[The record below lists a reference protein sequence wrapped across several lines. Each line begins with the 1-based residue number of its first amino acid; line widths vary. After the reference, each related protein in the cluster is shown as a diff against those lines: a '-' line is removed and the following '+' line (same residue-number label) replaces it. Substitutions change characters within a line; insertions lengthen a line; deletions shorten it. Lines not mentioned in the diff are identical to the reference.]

1 MKDNLVEM
9 VFILD
14 RSGSMAGFE
23 ADTIGGFNS
32 LIEKQKEEPGEAYV
46 TTVLFDDKYELLH
59 DHVNIKDVPALTIK
73 EYRPR
78 GMTALLDAVGRTIN
92 SIGERLAN
100 TPEDERPSQVMIMIT
115 TDGYENASKEF
126 KLDQVRQMIQHQQE
140 KYSWLFMF
148 LGADMNAVNE
158 AKKIGIDT
166 AYAKTYTKSTVGV
179 SSVYESV
186 SASMSIGRSMAT
198 LDSLSSDSAAD
209 ARKAMAEALDNVE

>member
-59 DHVNIKDVPALTIK
+59 DHVNIKDVPAFTSK

-166 AYAKTYTKSTVGV
+166 AYAKTYTKSTAGV

-186 SASMSIGRSMAT
+186 STSMSIGRSMAT
-198 LDSLSSDSAAD
+198 LDSLSSGSAAD

>member
-59 DHVNIKDVPALTIK
+59 DHVNIKDVPALTSK

-100 TPEDERPSQVMIMIT
+100 TPEEARPSQVMIMIT

-186 SASMSIGRSMAT
+186 STSMSIGRSMAT
-198 LDSLSSDSAAD
+198 LDSLSSGSAAD

>member
-59 DHVNIKDVPALTIK
+59 DHVNIKDVPELTIK